1 MSKWLTDTYKPYWL
15 KKRYDNW
22 SKMYKLGFRAAP
34 DDLKN
39 IRQRLAIA
47 QLLTNKT
54 FYLTQINSLKNNG

>member
-1 MSKWLTDTYKPYWL
+1 
-15 KKRYDNW
+15 
-22 SKMYKLGFRAAP
+22 MYKLGFRAAP

-39 IRQRLAIA
+39 IRQQLAIA

>member
-1 MSKWLTDTYKPYWL
+1 
-15 KKRYDNW
+15 
-22 SKMYKLGFRAAP
+22 MYKLGFRAAP

-47 QLLTNKT
+47 QLLTNKK